1 MEELTYNGIC
11 FERIFDCKEKFF
23 KNENELNGLYA
34 NFALYLKEQGLTYDV
49 IYKILQIKAGL
60 FKPEGIHGNQFIKQL
75 IDENETMP
83 CYEFY
88 NKFDSNNLF
97 CRICPSCPINANQFY
112 ETEVNILVSCLK
124 KPNYV
129 ELINSELEKGPLF
142 NSVITDD
149 IFAKEPDKVMPAFA
163 IPLTRLYFESMII
176 EKKSL
181 DEFLGLIGDNFGSP
195 DLVKN
200 CVIKF
205 VSQVQFESNQSIKLS
220 SKKKLTDACKEIH
233 FVFGPTSMF
242 PPMGFVGKR
251 KTKDVEFD
259 KNIFDLVSDQEVKE
273 EEINKKTDEK
283 VSDIATTSEQILEN
297 KNENSDK
304 NKGKIETVKSENP
317 ENTEDENLKK
327 VDEKVHNKVQ
337 NNVVPKNENSGEK
350 GEIYTLLFDDS
361 KDETLEITK
370 QFGHNDETA
379 PNKVENK
386 VEKYAEKNDEDSQ
399 KNLEQQNEQASK
411 DLDENENN
419 EPKKDDKK
427 EKKLKDSAFVLKKK
441 LNLIDNEDIVNIE
454 ENPSFLIIL
463 ENGLINDGYMVCDIY
478 MNEENKNFIV
488 LYVNKYKQYFIFSTD
503 YVKGMTMLSDYVKS
517 QSFKIFV
524 SNPYVLCYEFY
535 TKMNIIPAAI
545 YSVYRLY
552 TSLYERKNY
561 LLSDA
566 IQNAIDIKKVHGNI
580 DLFYLSTYRNVCV
593 SYIEQCKEKGLFNA
607 VVNQMN
613 TDILYGI
620 CLITKEDGINYNLIS
635 FTPKG
640 QLKCLDTDIEVING
654 DYSGLFAYAEFNFNN
669 VISSDCTKDIK
680 YIYEQIIGA
689 YVGEGRLK
697 KCCPC
702 VKRINSNSLVF
713 QLNGEDEYN
722 FLYNLLVYYSRRI
735 ATSFNCYVD
744 LKIGKM
750 E

>member
-1 MEELTYNGIC
+1 MEELTYSGIC
-11 FERIFDCKEKFF
+11 FERIFDCKDKFF
-23 KNENELNGLYA
+23 KNESELNGLYA
-34 NFALYLKEQGLTYDV
+34 NFALYLKDQGLTYDV

-60 FKPEGIHGNQFIKQL
+60 FKPEGVHGNQFIKQL
-75 IDENETMP
+75 IDDNETMP

-112 ETEVNILVSCLK
+112 ETEVNILASCLK

-129 ELINSELEKGPLF
+129 EIVNKELEKGPLF
-142 NSVITDD
+142 NSVVTDD

-181 DEFLGLIGDNFGSP
+181 DEFLALIGDNFGSP

-233 FVFGPTSMF
+233 LVFGPTSMF

-251 KTKDVEFD
+251 KTKDVEFK
-259 KNIFDLVSDQEVKE
+259 KNIFDLVTDQEVKE
-273 EEINKKTDEK
+273 KEINKKTDEK
-283 VSDIATTSEQILEN
+283 VSDTATAPEQILEN
-297 KNENSDK
+297 KNEISEE
-304 NKGKIETVKSENP
+304 NKGKIETVKSENF
-317 ENTEDENLKK
+317 EKHKEENLKK
-327 VDEKVHNKVQ
+327 GEEKVHNKVQ
-337 NNVVPKNENSGEK
+337 NNATPKIENSGEQ
-350 GEIYTLLFDDS
+350 GEIYNLLFDDS
-361 KDETLEITK
+361 EDETLEITK

-379 PNKVENK
+379 PSKIEEV
-386 VEKYAEKNDEDSQ
+386 VIKNDEESQ
-399 KNLEQQNEQASK
+399 KNQEQLTEQPSK
-411 DLDENENN
+411 NLDEKEDNET
-419 EPKKDDKK
+419 KKEDKK
-427 EKKLKDSAFVLKKK
+427 EKKLKESTFVLKKK
-441 LNLIDNEDIVNIE
+441 LSLIDNEEIVNIE
-454 ENPSFLIIL
+454 ENPSFLINL

-478 MNEENKNFIV
+478 VNDENRNFIV
-488 LYVNKYKQYFIFSTD
+488 LYVNKYKQYFIFGTD
-503 YVKGMTMLSDYVKS
+503 YVKGMTMLSDYIKS
-517 QSFKIFV
+517 QSFKIYV
-524 SNPYVLCYEFY
+524 SNPYVLCNEFY
-535 TKMNIIPAAI
+535 TKMKIVPAAI
-545 YSVYRLY
+545 YSIYRLY

-566 IQNAIDIKKVHGNI
+566 IQNAIDIKKIHGNI

-593 SYIEQCKEKGLFNA
+593 SYVEQCKEKGIFEA
-607 VVNQMN
+607 VINQMN
-613 TDILYGI
+613 TDILYGAS
-620 CLITKEDGINYNLIS
+620 LITNEDGVNYNLIS
-635 FTPKG
+635 FAPKG
-640 QLKCLDTDIEVING
+640 QLKCLDTDIEIING
-654 DYSGLFAYAEFNFNN
+654 EHSGLFAYAEFTFDN
-669 VISSDCTKDIK
+669 VNSSDCTKDIR

-702 VKRINSNSLVF
+702 VKRIKSNSLVL
-713 QLNGEDEYN
+713 QLNSEDEYD
-722 FLYNLLVYYSRRI
+722 FLYNLLVFYSRRI
-735 ATSFNCYVD
+735 ATSFNCYLD

>member
-1 MEELTYNGIC
+1 MEELTYSGIC
-11 FERIFDCKEKFF
+11 FERIFDCKDKFF
-23 KNENELNGLYA
+23 KNESELNGLYA
-34 NFALYLKEQGLTYDV
+34 NFALYLKDQGLTYDV

-60 FKPEGIHGNQFIKQL
+60 FKPEGVHGNQFIKQL
-75 IDENETMP
+75 IDDNETMP

-112 ETEVNILVSCLK
+112 ETEVNILASCLK

-129 ELINSELEKGPLF
+129 EIVNKELEKGPLF
-142 NSVITDD
+142 NSVVTDD

-181 DEFLGLIGDNFGSP
+181 DEFLALIGDNFGSP

-233 FVFGPTSMF
+233 LVFGPTSMF

-251 KTKDVEFD
+251 KTKDVEFE
-259 KNIFDLVSDQEVKE
+259 KNIFDLLTDQEVKE

-283 VSDIATTSEQILEN
+283 VSDTATAPEQILEN
-297 KNENSDK
+297 KNEISEE
-304 NKGKIETVKSENP
+304 NKEKIRTVKP
-317 ENTEDENLKK
+317 ENFEKHKEENLEKGE
-327 VDEKVHNKVQ
+327 EKVHNKVQ
-337 NNVVPKNENSGEK
+337 NNATPKIENSGEQ
-350 GEIYTLLFDDS
+350 GEIYNLLFDDS
-361 KDETLEITK
+361 EDETLENTK
-370 QFGHNDETA
+370 QFGHNDETV
-379 PNKVENK
+379 PSKIEEV
-386 VEKYAEKNDEDSQ
+386 VIKNDEESQ
-399 KNLEQQNEQASK
+399 KNQEQLTEQPSK
-411 DLDENENN
+411 NLDEKESNET
-419 EPKKDDKK
+419 KKEDKK
-427 EKKLKDSAFVLKKK
+427 EKKLKESAFVLKKK
-441 LNLIDNEDIVNIE
+441 LSLIDNEEIVNIE
-454 ENPSFLIIL
+454 ENPSFLINL

-478 MNEENKNFIV
+478 VNDENRNFIV
-488 LYVNKYKQYFIFSTD
+488 LYVNKYKQYFIFGTD
-503 YVKGMTMLSDYVKS
+503 YVKGMTMLSDYIKS
-517 QSFKIFV
+517 QSFKIYV
-524 SNPYVLCYEFY
+524 SNPYVLCNEFY
-535 TKMNIIPAAI
+535 TKMKIVPAAI
-545 YSVYRLY
+545 YSIYRLY

-593 SYIEQCKEKGLFNA
+593 SYVEQCKEKGIFEA
-607 VVNQMN
+607 VINQMN
-613 TDILYGI
+613 TDILYGAS
-620 CLITKEDGINYNLIS
+620 LITNEDGVNYNLIS

-640 QLKCLDTDIEVING
+640 QLKCLDTDIEIING
-654 DYSGLFAYAEFNFNN
+654 NHSGLFAYAEFTFDN
-669 VISSDCTKDIK
+669 VNSSDCTKDIR

-702 VKRINSNSLVF
+702 VKRIKSNSLVL
-713 QLNGEDEYN
+713 QLNSEDEYD
-722 FLYNLLVYYSRRI
+722 FLYNLLVFYSRRI
-735 ATSFNCYVD
+735 ATSFNCYLD